1 MASSV
6 NKRVYILN
14 LAPFTSCHVN
24 QYVGRLGDTFL
35 LARTPDCLLS
45 TDKRQE
51 PAHLPRRRNGTS
63 RRGLRHNMSD
73 GNENDCLGELA
84 PNMTTPSLHR
94 PNQHSRASLVY
105 LPCWGESR
113 AMARLDKRA
122 KSFYS
127 AMPVVAGS
135 PETSTYVCGKSDC
148 PFGKCGAYLHSNY
161 IVCLVP
167 AGGNTNLRCLHYE
180 ISLAG

>member
-6 NKRVYILN
+6 NKRVYTLN
-14 LAPFTSCHVN
+14 LTPSTSCHVS
-24 QYVGRLGDTFL
+24 QYFGRLGDMFL
-35 LARTPDCLLS
+35 PARAPYRLLS

-73 GNENDCLGELA
+73 GNENDRLGELA

-105 LPCWGESR
+105 LSCWCESR
-113 AMARLDKRA
+113 AMARLVKRA

-135 PETSTYVCGKSDC
+135 PETSTCVCGKSDC

-167 AGGNTNLRCLHYE
+167 RRGQHESSVPSLRN
-180 ISLAG
+180 SLAG